1 MRVKRSGTGRTAR
14 TLNSMRRSA
23 ITAIL
28 FLHACVESAPVAQVP
43 AATPAGTAP
52 GAPRVVVPEGMNAG
66 APPLRAEPVVLDVGF
81 MLPKVGGKGT
91 FTLTNTSDAPITIAA
106 VTPSCKCTATSKL
119 AGTVVA
125 PGKSVTLDAELEGVS
140 VPQIHR
146 AAIRVAVDGYALPL
160 ELQIRGETARAVRA
174 VPALINAVEGK
185 PRQGRYVIES
195 LDGKPFRICAI
206 SGRIP
211 DYIGFTPGDAPKAK
225 YLVKYDLDAW
235 VPSFPTCLVVETD
248 HPECPVFDVWIRHET
263 TIPVPGFRM
272 KEYRINSGRI
282 DVGGS
287 AELVVEMDDSGEEIL
302 AAESMSPALR
312 VDLVAQSVVDRTRR
326 LNLRIMPTGPR
337 TGGFSENFK
346 LYGREREQPLLVYGS
361 VRPAGSTDCTGCE
374 AAAPAIQA
382 VPVPGTPAAPATP
395 PAPKAAP

>member
-1 MRVKRSGTGRTAR
+1 MAQAP
-14 TLNSMRRSA
+14 SA
-23 ITAIL
+23 VPAG
-28 FLHACVESAPVAQVP
+28 AAPVAP
-43 AATPAGTAP
+43 P
-52 GAPRVVVPEGMNAG
+52 VVVTDGMNAG

-125 PGKSVTLDAELEGVS
+125 PGKSVTLDAELEGVA

-146 AAIRVAVDGYALPL
+146 AAIRVAVDGYAQPL
-160 ELQIRGETARAVRA
+160 ELQIRGETARAVRT

-185 PRQGRYVIES
+185 PRQGRYVVES
-195 LDGKPFRICAI
+195 LDGKPFRICAV
-206 SGRIP
+206 SGRVP
-211 DYIGFTPGDAPKAK
+211 DYIGFTPGDAPKSK
-225 YLVKYDLDAW
+225 YLVKYDLDTW

-272 KEYRINSGRI
+272 KEYRINAGRI

-302 AAESMSPALR
+302 AAESMSPSLR
-312 VDLVAQSVVDRTRR
+312 VDLVSQVVVDLTRR
-326 LNLRIMPTGPR
+326 LTLRIMPTGPR
-337 TGGFSENFK
+337 TGFFNENFK

-374 AAAPAIQA
+374 AAAPAI
-382 VPVPGTPAAPATP
+382 PAAPAAPGTP

>member
-1 MRVKRSGTGRTAR
+1 
-14 TLNSMRRSA
+14 MRRSA

-52 GAPRVVVPEGMNAG
+52 GAPQVVAPQVVAPPAVVTDGMNAG

-146 AAIRVAVDGYALPL
+146 AAIRVAVDGYSQPL
-160 ELQIRGETARAVRA
+160 ELQIRGETARAVRT

-185 PRQGRYVIES
+185 PRQGRYVVES

-206 SGRIP
+206 SGRVP
-211 DYIGFTPGDAPKAK
+211 DYIGFTPGDAPKSK
-225 YLVKYDLDAW
+225 YLVKYDLDTW

-272 KEYRINSGRI
+272 KEYRINAGRI

-302 AAESMSPALR
+302 AAESMSPSLR
-312 VDLVAQSVVDRTRR
+312 VDLVSQAVVDLTRR
-326 LNLRIMPTGPR
+326 LTLRIMPTGPR
-337 TGGFSENFK
+337 TGFFNENFK

-374 AAAPAIQA
+374 AAAPAIPA
-382 VPVPGTPAAPATP
+382 ATPVPAAPAAPATP
-395 PAPKAAP
+395 SAPKSAP

>member
-1 MRVKRSGTGRTAR
+1 MRAAR
-14 TLNSMRRSA
+14 TLKSMRR
-23 ITAIL
+23 IAIL
-28 FLHACVESAPVAQVP
+28 ANVLLLALAPSASLAQAPGAGPGGQAPVAP
-43 AATPAGTAP
+43 P
-52 GAPRVVVPEGMNAG
+52 VVVTDGMDAG

-81 MLPKVGGKGT
+81 MLPKVGGKGR
-91 FTLTNTSDAPITIAA
+91 FTLTNTSEKPLTIAA
-106 VTPSCKCTATSKL
+106 VTPSCKCTATSQL

-146 AAIRVAVDGYALPL
+146 AAIRVAVDGYAMPL

-206 SGRIP
+206 SGRVP

-272 KEYRINSGRI
+272 KEYRINAGRI

-287 AELVVEMDDSGEEIL
+287 AELVVEMDDPGEEIL
-302 AAESMSPALR
+302 AAEGMSPALR
-312 VDLVAQSVVDRTRR
+312 VDLVSQAVVDRTRR
-326 LNLRIMPTGPR
+326 LNLRVMPTGPR
-337 TGGFSENFK
+337 TGVFNETFK
-346 LYGREREQPLLVYGS
+346 LYGREREQPLLVYGT
-361 VRPAGSTDCTGCE
+361 VRPAGSTDCTGCQAE
-374 AAAPAIQA
+374 PALVA
-382 VPVPGTPAAPATP
+382 PAAPA